1 MSYENRAMRAGQ
13 LELRETQM
21 EIASYNLGAIDGEV
35 DFNSLECSYLPSS
48 SAD

>member
-21 EIASYNLGAIDGEV
+21 EIASYNLGIIDVQGTV
-35 DFNSLECSYLPSS
+35 LRNALMFI
-48 SAD
+48 